1 MQPTIKAARA
11 PEFLRKTNII
21 VTPFMQYVAI
31 RVPDTIMFCKRW
43 YRTPSRWQTGAM
55 EFRRSRAIVPVL
67 DVLEEAGSTN
77 DVLVSRAAGLP
88 DLAVVLTDNQTGGR
102 GRLGR
107 VWVSP
112 PGKAIAVSV
121 LIKPSGLPVESFGWF
136 PLIAGLAMSRA
147 LSPLVPGAVE
157 VKWPNDVLIDGRKVC
172 GILTELLPDLSGLV
186 IGSGV
191 NLTLSAD
198 ELPTETSTS
207 LLVAGATDIDV
218 DAVLAAYLRH
228 LTTLYREFE
237 TAGGDPVTSAVRD
250 EVAEACHTIGRS
262 VRVLLPSGDDLL
274 GTAVGIDEDGRLLV
288 ETDAGITAVAAG
300 DVTHLRY

>member
-1 MQPTIKAARA
+1 
-11 PEFLRKTNII
+11 
-21 VTPFMQYVAI
+21 
-31 RVPDTIMFCKRW
+31 
-43 YRTPSRWQTGAM
+43 M
-55 EFRRSRAIVPVL
+55 ELRRSRAIVPVI
-67 DVLEEAGSTN
+67 DVLPEAGSTN
-77 DVLVSRAAGLP
+77 DVVVARAAELP

-121 LIKPSGLPVESFGWF
+121 LIKPADLPVESFGWF

-147 LSPLVPGAVE
+147 LNPLVPGEVE
-157 VKWPNDVLIDGRKVC
+157 VKWPNDVLIDGNKVC

-191 NLTLSAD
+191 NLTLTRE
-198 ELPTETSTS
+198 ELPTDISTS
-207 LLVAGATDIDV
+207 LLVAGADDIDV
-218 DAVLAAYLRH
+218 DTVLSSYLTQ
-228 LTTLYREFE
+228 LTTLYREFQ
-237 TAGGDPVTSAVRD
+237 TAGGDPVTSAIRD

-262 VRVLLPSGDDLL
+262 VRVLLPAGDDLL

-288 ETDAGITAVAAG
+288 ESDAGITAVAAG